1 MLLIK
6 TEYGTFGSYKDLYLY
21 MQEERLKEVRVIN
34 EQYVFQSIPF
44 SSGLLTIDEVKN
56 IIS

>member
-1 MLLIK
+1 MLLIN

-34 EQYVFQSIPF
+34 EQYVFHSIPF
-44 SSGLLTIDEVKN
+44 SSGLLTIEEVKN

>member
-1 MLLIK
+1 MLLIN